1 MKRHLAES
9 FAMDASSNMRSCFYR
24 SGYDFAVPL
33 RHQVGFGN
41 LTYVAPWHRE
51 YFLTVKVREAKR
63 GPVRHA
69 REGGRRAGRRTA
81 CFRGHAMQFEDVPAT
96 P

>member
-1 MKRHLAES
+1 MKRHIAES

-41 LTYVAPWHRE
+41 ITHVAPWHRE
-51 YFLTVKVREAKR
+51 FFLTVKVR
-63 GPVRHA
+63 
-69 REGGRRAGRRTA
+69 
-81 CFRGHAMQFEDVPAT
+81 Q
-96 P
+96 

>member
-1 MKRHLAES
+1 MKRHLAQS

-41 LTYVAPWHRE
+41 ITHVAPWHRE
-51 YFLTVKVREAKR
+51 YFLTVKVSEKN
-63 GPVRHA
+63 GIGLGCVRNPRQA
-69 REGGRRAGRRTA
+69 EEPKNRFSTKPKPLGCTV
-81 CFRGHAMQFEDVPAT
+81 M
-96 P
+96 